1 MHSRHYSLDELASQL
16 GSMGTNVQIDRNV
29 VFIEPQNIH
38 IGSNVRIDAG
48 CILSAGI
55 GIRIG
60 NRVHI
65 GAATHVFA
73 SGAEV
78 LVDDFCGISS
88 RVSLFTS
95 NEDYS
100 SGYMTNPMVP
110 SRYRRVRTAGIV
122 VGRHAIIGCGSII
135 MPGVKIGFGAS
146 IGAMSFVNKAIP
158 ALAIVSGNPPRLIG
172 RRDGD
177 RLLSLEKKL
186 THEQDA

>member
-1 MHSRHYSLDELASQL
+1 MLLRHYSPDELAKML
-16 GSMGTNVQIDRNV
+16 GSVGTNVQIERSV
-29 VFIEPQNIH
+29 LLIEPQNIH

-48 CILSAGI
+48 CILSAGG

-78 LVDDFCGISS
+78 IVEDFCGISS

-95 NEDYS
+95 NDDYS

-110 SRYRRVRTAGIV
+110 DEYRKVRTAGIV
-122 VGRHAIIGCGSII
+122 LGRHAVIGCGSII
-135 MPGVKIGFGAS
+135 MPGVKLGFGAA
-146 IGAMSFVNKAIP
+146 IGALSFVNKTIP
-158 ALAIVSGNPPRLIG
+158 ALAIVSGNPARLIG
-172 RRDGD
+172 RRDGE

-186 THEQDA
+186 LREQDA